1 MSQLE
6 MAVVRAA
13 LSLIW
18 QERMAARPWNSV
30 PTYKVKNLVKKYSLL
45 YTK

>member
-1 MSQLE
+1 